1 MFKRALFSIVGAL
14 TALSIGAAGAYF
26 TAQVQV
32 ADSVIRAGAVAIS
45 SLPTSAPLSINALA
59 PGETAVRPLAIVNDG
74 SLPADVIVTA
84 KKTAGI
90 TEFYNALTVRV
101 SANEVELYNGP
112 LSALASQPL
121 RLAPGARGDLRFE
134 IGLPAESANTLSSDY
149 AKLSLYIDAEQ
160 AH

>member
-14 TALSIGAAGAYF
+14 AALSIGAAGAYF

-45 SLPTSAPLSINALA
+45 TVPTSAPLSVNSLA
-59 PGETAVRPLAIVNDG
+59 PGETAVRPLAIINDG
-74 SLPADVIVTA
+74 SLASDVVVSA
-84 KKTAGI
+84 KKSAGI
-90 TEFYNALTVRV
+90 TEFFDTLNTRV
-101 SANEVELYNGP
+101 SCNDAELYNGT
-112 LSALASQPL
+112 LAGLRSTPL

-134 IGLPAESANTLSSDY
+134 ISLPATATNTLSSDY
-149 AKLSLYIDAEQ
+149 AKVSLYIDAEQ

>member
-1 MFKRALFSIVGAL
+1 MFKRALFSIVGAIA
-14 TALSIGAAGAYF
+14 ALSIGAAGAYF
-26 TAQVQV
+26 TSQVQV

-45 SLPTSAPLSINALA
+45 SVPTSAPLSVNALA

-74 SLPADVIVTA
+74 SLPADVVVSA

-90 TEFYNALTVRV
+90 TEFFDALTARV
-101 SANEVELYNGP
+101 SANDVELYNGP
-112 LSALASQPL
+112 LSALKSTPL

-134 IGLPAESANTLSSDY
+134 IGLPAAASNTLASDY
-149 AKLSLYIDAEQ
+149 TKISLYIDAEQ